1 MADEPILQMI
11 DGKNKILLFR
21 EFSKQATEDATKLV
35 FQTEHTFSFS
45 RELDR
50 IVTKDGA
57 VIKVGELESEV
68 GIEAIQAKRDPVS
81 AFLRAAAIA
90 GTKLEIWEVSVD
102 EDLEEDGK
110 YPAIYA
116 QGYLDSWEGS
126 AGAEDEAEIS
136 SNFIV
141 ELEPQFGMA
150 TITAGQQEAIQYA
163 FEDTVASSENG
174 GGGVEG

>member
-21 EFSKQATEDATKLV
+21 EFSKQATEEATKLV

-50 IVTKDGA
+50 ITTKDGT

-68 GIEAIQAKRDPVS
+68 GIEAIQAKRDPV
-81 AFLRAAAIA
+81 ATCLRAAAIR

-102 EDLEEDGK
+102 EDLKEEDK

-116 QGYLDSWEGS
+116 QDYIDSWEGS
-126 AGAEDEAEIS
+126 ASAEDEAEIS

-150 TITAGQQEAIQYA
+150 TITEKQQEAIKYA
-163 FEDTVASSENG
+163 FTDTISSSENG

>member
-1 MADEPILQMI
+1 MADDPILEMI

-21 EFSKQATEDATKLV
+21 ELSKQSTENATKLV
-35 FQTEHTFSFS
+35 FQTDHTFSFS
-45 RELDR
+45 RDLER
-50 IVTKDGA
+50 ITTKDGT

-68 GIEAIQAKRDPVS
+68 GIEAIQAKRDPV
-81 AFLRAAAIA
+81 ANFLRAAAIR
-90 GTKLEIWEVSVD
+90 GKKLEIWEVSVD

-116 QGYLDSWEGS
+116 QGFLDSWEGS

-150 TITAGQQEAIQYA
+150 TLTEEQQEAIQYA
-163 FEDTVASSENG
+163 FIDTVPLDDE
-174 GGGVEG
+174 EGTP

>member
-1 MADEPILQMI
+1 MADAILEMI

-21 EFSKQATEDATKLV
+21 ELSKQATREATKLV
-35 FQTEHTFSFS
+35 FQTEHTFGFD
-45 RELDR
+45 RDIDR
-50 IVTKDGA
+50 ITTKDGT
-57 VIKVGELESEV
+57 ILKLGELESEV
-68 GIEAIQAKRDPVS
+68 SIEAIQAKRDPV
-81 AFLRAAAIA
+81 AQFLRMAAIR
-90 GTKLEIWEVSVD
+90 GIKLEIWEVSVD

-150 TITAGQQEAIQYA
+150 TLTEEQQEAVQYA
-163 FEDTVASSENG
+163 FIDTVANTDED
-174 GGGVEG
+174 EGETD

>member
-1 MADEPILQMI
+1 MADDQILEMI

-21 EFSKQATEDATKLV
+21 KLSEHKTVNATKLV
-35 FQTEHTFSFS
+35 FQTEHTFGFN
-45 RELDR
+45 RDIDR
-50 IVTKDGA
+50 ITTKDGT
-57 VIKVGELESEV
+57 ILKVGELESEV
-68 GIEAIQAKRDPVS
+68 SIEAIQSKRDPVS
-81 AFLRAAAIA
+81 NFLRQAVIK
-90 GTKLEIWEVSVD
+90 GEKLEIWEVSVD

-150 TITAGQQEAIQYA
+150 TLTEEQQEAVQYA
-163 FEDTVASSENG
+163 FTDTVAQDTP
-174 GGGVEG
+174 